1 MNKINYKSKKWIDPH
16 TTGFIYTLIEHDD
29 GYRSAQ
35 LKLADCARIV
45 NFDVF
50 IDSVKARDKTIKK
63 VQLMI
68 DELSKFN
75 EVLKGLNYGE

>member
-1 MNKINYKSKKWIDPH
+1 MNKINYKSKKWIDPN